1 MRGVESRG
9 RAADR
14 AFVRPRLCK
23 EEGFS
28 MIELVMAMIM
38 LTIGILAIVAAF
50 SSGSVGIRRASRV
63 ATAGA
68 IADAQMELYRA
79 LRYDVIALDSGSL
92 SSANTDTSYTSDA
105 PPAQVTISCPSL
117 PPECRASQSVTGPDG
132 ATYRVDTYIS
142 YRYVSTRQGK
152 RVTVVV
158 RDPSVSPP
166 RRLISVPSTFDP
178 ATG

>member
-1 MRGVESRG
+1 
-9 RAADR
+9 
-14 AFVRPRLCK
+14 
-23 EEGFS
+23 

-38 LTIGILAIVAAF
+38 LSIGILAIVAAF
-50 SSGSVGIRRASRV
+50 SSGSVGIRNASRV

-79 LRYDVIALDSGSL
+79 LRYDAIALDSGSL
-92 SSANTDTSYTSDA
+92 SSANADTSYTSDPA
-105 PPAQVTISCPSL
+105 WSSAQVTISCPSL
-117 PPECRASQSVTGPDG
+117 PPQCRASRSVPGPDG

>member
-1 MRGVESRG
+1 
-9 RAADR
+9 
-14 AFVRPRLCK
+14 
-23 EEGFS
+23 

-79 LRYDVIALDSGSL
+79 LSYDVIALDSGSL
-92 SSANTDTSYTSDA
+92 SSANTDTSYTSD
-105 PPAQVTISCPSL
+105 PAWNPTEQVTISCPSL

-132 ATYRVDTYIS
+132 ATYRVDTYIN